1 MKEKSYMII
10 GIRSEKDEKRL
21 ELRPLD
27 DIVQKKE
34 SLNPMAALKD
44 IGSLVQ
50 RTQEMYSKGR
60 NIDIVRV
67 SNEDFKERNLEID
80 GYFTISY

>member
-10 GIRSEKDEKRL
+10 GIRSEKGEKRL

-27 DIVQKKE
+27 DIIQKKE
-34 SLNPMAALKD
+34 KLSPMDALKD
-44 IGSLVQ
+44 IGGLVQ
-50 RTQEMYSKGR
+50 KTQEMYSKGKT
-60 NIDIVRV
+60 IDIVRV
-67 SNEDFKERNLEID
+67 SDEDFKERHLEID